1 MILMCITI
9 NKPELNHE
17 MQGWG
22 GVIMKC
28 SLSVSLRMCVC
39 VSVSPLF
46 DMTIGPRPNL
56 ARTCGLSLELFK
68 SKKVYPPHPGG
79 FRGSQIQKSGKCHE
93 LARKSIKKLTPTRPS
108 HPGVGSNSNLKKI
121 DSPHPGGTHPTQG
134 GFRGSKIQ
142 KSGKFHELSTNR

>member
-22 GVIMKC
+22 GVIMKD
-28 SLSVSLRMCVC
+28 SLLVSLRMCVC

-68 SKKVYPPHPGG
+68 SKKVDPPRGVLGGHKFKSPGNVMYWP
-79 FRGSQIQKSGKCHE
+79 E
-93 LARKSIKKLTPTRPS
+93 
-108 HPGVGSNSNLKKI
+108 
-121 DSPHPGGTHPTQG
+121 
-134 GFRGSKIQ
+134 
-142 KSGKFHELSTNR
+142 NR

>member
-22 GVIMKC
+22 GVIMKD
-28 SLSVSLRMCVC
+28 SLSVSLRMCVCVC

-46 DMTIGPRPNL
+46 DMTIGSRPNL

-68 SKKVYPPHPGG
+68 SKKVDPPRGVLGGHKFKSPGNVMYWP
-79 FRGSQIQKSGKCHE
+79 E
-93 LARKSIKKLTPTRPS
+93 
-108 HPGVGSNSNLKKI
+108 
-121 DSPHPGGTHPTQG
+121 
-134 GFRGSKIQ
+134 
-142 KSGKFHELSTNR
+142 NR

>member
-1 MILMCITI
+1 MCITI

-22 GVIMKC
+22 GVIMKG
-28 SLSVSLRMCVC
+28 SLSVSHRMCVC

-46 DMTIGPRPNL
+46 DMTIGPRPNF

-93 LARKSIKKLTPTRPS
+93 LTRKSIKKLTPTRPS
-108 HPGVGSNSNLKKI
+108 HPGVGSNSNLKKL
-121 DSPHPGGTHPTQG
+121 THSTQG
-134 GFRGSKIQ
+134 GPTPPRGVLGGQ
-142 KSGKFHELSTNR
+142 QFKSPGNVMNCTENQ